1 MTYIFGDFDNGTDQC
16 CKYCENFALWGVSTG
31 YCTEKCE
38 DMLSWDDA
46 CESFKKENNYPPYNC
61 VCGNYEEEKR
71 DIYAEECYGIVEYR
85 AYCKNCG
92 AYIGHFVYGQWM
104 LD

>member
-1 MTYIFGDFDNGTDQC
+1 MSCYNC
-16 CKYCENFALWGVSTG
+16 PYCKIKQYAKLKDCKGAD
-31 YCTEKCE
+31 K
-38 DMLSWDDA
+38 M
-46 CESFKKENNYPPYNC
+46 KENNYPPYNC
-61 VCGNYEEEKR
+61 GCGNYEEEKR
-71 DIYAEECYGIVEYR
+71 DTYAEECYGIVEYR